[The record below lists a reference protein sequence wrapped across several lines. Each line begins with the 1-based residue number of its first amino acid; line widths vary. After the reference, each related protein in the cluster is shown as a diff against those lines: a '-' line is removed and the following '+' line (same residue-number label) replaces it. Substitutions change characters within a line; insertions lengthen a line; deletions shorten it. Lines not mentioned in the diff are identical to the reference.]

1 MKTHISLKNS
11 IKTTEINKEGRIV
24 KIEMIDQ
31 EIRKGKMKI
40 NKGQL
45 NQKNNK
51 NQNKKKDEH

>member
-1 MKTHISLKNS
+1 M
-11 IKTTEINKEGRIV
+11 
-24 KIEMIDQ
+24 IEMIDQ
-31 EIRKGKMKI
+31 EIKKERMKR

>member
-24 KIEMIDQ
+24 MIEMIDQ
-31 EIRKGKMKI
+31 EIKKERMKR

>member
-51 NQNKKKDEH
+51 NPNKKKDVH